1 MKVKVFWNIF
11 KLKVVRN
18 SNKHNESINKHHR
31 CIIIII
37 IIIVVVV
44 VVIVVVVFVII
55 LLIVNMFSIW

>member
-44 VVIVVVVFVII
+44 VVVVVVIIDNVI
-55 LLIVNMFSIW
+55 SISTK